1 MSDWTDCVISSEAS
15 RDGFAS
21 LGIPVYRASTIPFPD
36 AKSYQAR
43 HERGEDGYSYGLSGT
58 PTSRSLAQ
66 KITALQQGLR
76 TFLVPSGQAA
86 ITVSILS
93 FVQAGDRILIADT
106 VYPPLRD
113 FAERDLRRLG
123 IDITFY
129 DPMAPDGLER
139 IICDKTRLIWAESPG
154 STTMEVQD
162 MARLADI
169 AHRHGAL
176 LACDN
181 TWATP
186 LYFKPLAHGAD
197 IVVEALTKYFSGHSD
212 VLMGSITVRDQAA
225 AAAIKGKLSRLG
237 IGVSPD
243 DCSLVLRG
251 METMPIRLQYS
262 SDITKRLLSSI
273 VEQPSVDR
281 ILYPALSTC
290 PGHEIWKRD
299 FKGASSVFG
308 IVFTSD
314 ATPRVFA
321 ALDELKVFVIGA
333 SWGGTRSL
341 VAPMP
346 VKANRTAKPW
356 NGEDLVLRVSIGVES
371 FADLRDDL
379 DRFFNYLNRRS
390 IAAIQATQST

>member
-15 RDGFAS
+15 REGFAS

-36 AKSYQAR
+36 AKSYQTR
-43 HERGEDGYSYGLSGT
+43 HERGDDGYSYGLAGT
-58 PTSRSLAQ
+58 PTSRALAQ

-86 ITVSILS
+86 ITVAILS
-93 FVQAGDRILIADT
+93 VVQAGDRILIADT

-113 FAERDLRRLG
+113 FAVRDLRQLG
-123 IDITFY
+123 VDVTFY
-129 DPMAPDGLER
+129 DPMAPDELEH

-162 MARLADI
+162 ISRLAAI
-169 AHRHGAL
+169 AHRHGVL

-212 VLMGSITVRDQAA
+212 VLMGAITVSSQSFAN
-225 AAAIKGKLSRLG
+225 AIKGKLNRLG

-262 SDITKRLLSSI
+262 SETTRRLLPTI
-273 VEQPSVDR
+273 AEQPTVDR
-281 ILYPALSTC
+281 ILYPALSSC

-299 FKGASSVFG
+299 FRGASSVFG
-308 IVFTSD
+308 IVFTPE
-314 ATPRVFA
+314 ATQHVFS
-321 ALDELKVFVIGA
+321 ALDELEIFVIGA

-341 VAPMP
+341 IAPMP
-346 VKANRTAKPW
+346 VKVNRTAKPW
-356 NGEDLVLRVSIGVES
+356 EGEDLVLRVSIGVES
-371 FADLRDDL
+371 FTDLREDL
-379 DRFFNYLNRRS
+379 NRFFDYLNRHS
-390 IAAIQATQST
+390 SATTKAFQST

>member
-1 MSDWTDCVISSEAS
+1 MDDWTRCVISSEAS

-21 LGIPVYRASTIPFPD
+21 LGVPVYRASTIPFPN
-36 AKSYQAR
+36 AQSYQKR
-43 HERGEDGYSYGLSGT
+43 HERGEEGYSYGLSGT
-58 PTSRSLAQ
+58 PTSRTLAH
-66 KITALQQGLR
+66 KITALQQGHR

-86 ITVSILS
+86 ITVAILS

-113 FAERDLRRLG
+113 FAEKDLRTLG
-123 IDITFY
+123 IDVAFY
-129 DPMAPDGLER
+129 DPTAPDELER
-139 IICDKTRLIWAESPG
+139 MMDRRTRMIWAESPG

-162 MARLADI
+162 MGRLAEI

-176 LACDN
+176 LGCDN

-186 LYFKPLAHGAD
+186 LLFKPLQHGAD

-212 VLMGSITVRDQAA
+212 VLMGSITVRDQAMA
-225 AAAIKGKLSRLG
+225 STVKGKLSRLG

-251 METMPIRLQYS
+251 METMAVRLHYCAE
-262 SDITKRLLSSI
+262 TTRRLLPAI
-273 VEQPSVDR
+273 ADQPSVDR
-281 ILYPALSTC
+281 ILYPPLPGN
-290 PGHEIWKRD
+290 PGHEFWKRD
-299 FKGASSVFG
+299 FNGASGVFG
-308 IVFTSD
+308 IVFTPA
-314 ATPRVFA
+314 ATPHVFA
-321 ALDELKVFVIGA
+321 ALDALKIFAIGA

-356 NGEDLVLRVSIGVES
+356 PGEDLVLRVSIGVEALS
-371 FADLRDDL
+371 DLQEDL
-379 DRFFNYLNRRS
+379 DRFF
-390 IAAIQATQST
+390 AALDTFCETASPAPAGA